1 MFLFSNHISSVT
13 GLSLAYLDLR
23 SLFHQKLQSFLS
35 LLTTSLPCLKALDLS
50 YNALDLYVPP
60 TRRAGETLGRFLS
73 SLPLLVRLDL
83 RGNRLTGALPQLLLG
98 PEAEAGAGPGLQ
110 VTLRQRTIRQSLYPG
125 RNWSG
130 TGVPMCGALPSGPG

>member
-1 MFLFSNHISSVT
+1 MFLFSNHISRVT

-23 SLFHQKLQSFLS
+23 SLFHRKLQSFLS
-35 LLTTSLPCLKALDLS
+35 LLATSLPCLKALDLS

-83 RGNRLTGALPQLLLG
+83 RGNRLTGALPMLLLG

-110 VTLRQRTIRQSLYPG
+110 VTLR
-125 RNWSG
+125 
-130 TGVPMCGALPSGPG
+130 